1 MKPLLCL
8 LFFCSFTL
16 LAQQQWPA
24 AECDKTAKKLQ
35 QLEQKISSG
44 YSLKEA
50 EQLTQ
55 EQRQLEKQLD
65 QFCQKPVLTADPQK
79 PKIKKTAKNKAAPD
93 PLTDIAKGPQ
103 LYVSSVSV
111 KAPYQ
116 GKKLQAWLEYYSEP
130 KQCFG
135 VRDSRQMVWCV
146 EQRQQAKA
154 NFERQWQQKFA
165 LSQPE

>member
-1 MKPLLCL
+1 MKPLLL
-8 LFFCSFTL
+8 LLLCCSFTL
-16 LAQQQWPA
+16 SAQSQWPQTD
-24 AECDKTAKKLQ
+24 CDKTAKKLQ

-44 YSLKEA
+44 YSLREA
-50 EQLTQ
+50 DQLSLD
-55 EQRQLEKQLD
+55 QRQLERQLD
-65 QFCQKPVLTADPQK
+65 QHCRSPIPASNAKLQKTTK
-79 PKIKKTAKNKAAPD
+79 NTRKTAPD
-93 PLTDIAKGPQ
+93 PLTTLAKGPV
-103 LYVSSVSV
+103 LYTSTVSV

-135 VRDSRQMVWCV
+135 VRDSKQMVWCV